1 MWVST
6 HRLPGGCLATS
17 IGVIRVGSR
26 MVALRVDLGLMLVR
40 SQRASSLSSRARISR
55 PSPRQ
60 RAGGT
65 ERRRTGEQR
74 VRTRHVRVEPPQNRG
89 SRCPGRDLNPYSAL
103 AEGGFSRPGA
113 VRPVLW
119 IPFAQLRCGPPVRRV
134 RLASRVSGG
143 VGESRAGSVQETAAF
158 RKEHAGVPGPPATG
172 RTRATTSHQVATL
185 GHMKV
190 ATSTRIEVGV
200 RDLKNNLSRYLDQV
214 EAGVEIVVT
223 DRGRPIARLN
233 GMADQSN
240 DKLAAL
246 IEAGLVRP
254 PTSKVRQR
262 PVPLRSSGSV
272 SDLVAEQ
279 RQ

>member
-1 MWVST
+1 
-6 HRLPGGCLATS
+6 
-17 IGVIRVGSR
+17 
-26 MVALRVDLGLMLVR
+26 
-40 SQRASSLSSRARISR
+40 
-55 PSPRQ
+55 
-60 RAGGT
+60 
-65 ERRRTGEQR
+65 
-74 VRTRHVRVEPPQNRG
+74 
-89 SRCPGRDLNPYSAL
+89 
-103 AEGGFSRPGA
+103 
-113 VRPVLW
+113 
-119 IPFAQLRCGPPVRRV
+119 
-134 RLASRVSGG
+134 
-143 VGESRAGSVQETAAF
+143 
-158 RKEHAGVPGPPATG
+158 
-172 RTRATTSHQVATL
+172 
-185 GHMKV
+185 MKV

-233 GMADQSN
+233 GMADEPN

-262 PVPLRSSGSV
+262 PVPLRTSGSV